1 MLQKVSLETFV
12 QCSQAFIKRM
22 MGRCFVEAYAT
33 GNFSAEQASH
43 LAATIESLLKVTDQ
57 QASLAMPL
65 PHVRHCRD

>member
-1 MLQKVSLETFV
+1 
-12 QCSQAFIKRM
+12 M

-57 QASLAMPL
+57 QAFLAMPL